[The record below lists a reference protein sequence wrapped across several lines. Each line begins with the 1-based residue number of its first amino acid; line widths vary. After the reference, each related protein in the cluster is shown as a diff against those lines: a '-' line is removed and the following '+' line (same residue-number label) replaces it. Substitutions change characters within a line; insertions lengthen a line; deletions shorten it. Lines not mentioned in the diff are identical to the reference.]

1 MEELLK
7 NKLMKFEEIRIAL
20 KNWGQ
25 EISEKYSDYLLA
37 KYSEPINTKEES
49 IFLIDIIFKKKV
61 HLDNYGYVLGLQILQ
76 IESSEIKLVVDL
88 SEGDGKITK
97 EKVFIINKET
107 LPIEH
112 KVYEDLYRELIQ
124 YKSLLTEL
132 IDKEII

>member
-1 MEELLK
+1 
-7 NKLMKFEEIRIAL
+7 MKFEEIRIAL
-20 KNWGQ
+20 KNWAQ
-25 EISEKYSDYLLA
+25 EISEKYSAYLLA

-97 EKVFIINKET
+97 EKIFIINKEI

-112 KVYEDLYRELIQ
+112 KVYDELLIELIQ
-124 YKSLLTEL
+124 YKSLLIEL

>member
-1 MEELLK
+1 
-7 NKLMKFEEIRIAL
+7 MKFEEIRIAL